1 MKHYLNSLVMALFS
15 FLILSSCLTRES
27 GQKQPSCSEPAA
39 YWKLTGDTRD
49 YSKNKTPAHVHG
61 SLSFDNL
68 ATPDGKAAALFDGE
82 SAWIEVPATRQLQLG
97 ENDFS
102 ISVWVYTDAIMND
115 FPGDIISQY
124 DLKKRKGFHL
134 SLKSNTSPT
143 SLSSYKQLIFGID
156 DAQSMPWIDEGRPG
170 NALLGYSMAEYK
182 GELYVGVCQVGA
194 NESGKVFKYAAKNR
208 WIDRGTPDQ
217 SNSVTALAVIDDTLY
232 AATGH
237 YRTRGSALPDSE
249 NTIPGG
255 KVFRFEAPDRWIEI
269 GQLPGVE
276 AVGSLIIYNGKL
288 HATSLYAPAGFFRY
302 DGDNNWAKLHNPPGI
317 RVVTTAVHDGY
328 LYATSYDNGNVYR
341 YNGGEWED
349 CGQVGDNIQNYDFN
363 IYEGNLYSSTWPSG
377 RVFRFDGINE
387 WSDVGRLGNE
397 LEVMAIITYNGQM
410 LGGTLPLAEVHVY
423 EEDTLWTR
431 LDQLDRTPDVQFRR
445 AWAMAEHDGKV
456 FCSTLPSGK
465 IFSYESG
472 KSVSMPGSLKEG
484 WQHITAVKTKQ
495 KLKLYV
501 NGKVVNQTS
510 IPDSVK
516 FNLDNEAP
524 FKIGFGAND
533 YFSGRVRELRL
544 YKRALS
550 DEEIRTLSTIM
561 K

>member
-1 MKHYLNSLVMALFS
+1 MNCVNSLVIALLS

-27 GQKQPSCSEPAA
+27 DRRQPSRSEPAA
-39 YWKLTGDTRD
+39 YWKLAGDTRD
-49 YSKNKTPAHVHG
+49 YSKNKAPAHVHG
-61 SLSFDNL
+61 SLSFDNFE
-68 ATPDGKAAALFDGE
+68 TPDGKEAALFDGE

-97 ENDFS
+97 EKDFS
-102 ISVWVYTDAIMND
+102 ISVWVHTDAIMND

-156 DAQSMPWIDEGRPG
+156 DAQSTSWIDEGRPG
-170 NALLGYSMAEYK
+170 NAILGYGMAEYK
-182 GELYVGVCQVGA
+182 GELYVGVCQVSA
-194 NESGKVFKYAAKNR
+194 SESGKVFKYAAKNR
-208 WIDRGTPDQ
+208 WIDCGAPDQ
-217 SNSVTALAVIDDTLY
+217 SNTVTALAVMDDTLY

-237 YRTRGSALPDSE
+237 YRTGGSSLPDSE

-276 AVGSLIIYNGKL
+276 AVGSLMVYNGEL
-288 HATSLYAPAGFFRY
+288 YATSLYAPAGFFRY
-302 DGDNNWAKLHNPPGI
+302 DGDNNWVKLHNPPGI
-317 RVVTTAVHDGY
+317 RIVTLGVHDGY
-328 LYATSYDNGNVYR
+328 LYATSYDKGNVYR

-349 CGQVGDNIQNYDFN
+349 CGRVGENTQNYDFN

-377 RVFRFDGINE
+377 RVYRFDGINK
-387 WSDVGRLGNE
+387 WSDMGRLGNE

-410 LGGTLPLAEVHVY
+410 LGGTLPLAEVYVY
-423 EEDTLWTR
+423 EGDTLWTR
-431 LDQLDRTPDVQFRR
+431 VDQLDRTPAVKYRR
-445 AWAMAEHDGKV
+445 VWTMAEHDGKV

-465 IFSYESG
+465 IFSHESG
-472 KSVSMPGSLKEG
+472 KSVAMAGSLKEG

-495 KLKLYV
+495 DLKLYV
-501 NGKVVNQTS
+501 NGEIVNQTN

-516 FNLDNEAP
+516 FNLNNEVP

-550 DEEIRTLSTIM
+550 DKEIRTLSSI